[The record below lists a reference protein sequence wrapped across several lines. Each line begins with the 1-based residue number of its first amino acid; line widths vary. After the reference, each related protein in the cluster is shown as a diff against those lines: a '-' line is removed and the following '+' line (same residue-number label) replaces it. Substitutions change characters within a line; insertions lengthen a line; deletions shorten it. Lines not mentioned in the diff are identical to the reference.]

1 MIEKQV
7 TGKKHKFVG
16 TNLLVE
22 VFFACVSIFFETKN
36 IYSHTHPT
44 NAGRLVIKKFFTR
57 SISGNKA
64 TLFLALVHQCQ
75 IKLATLSC
83 PGSLLL

>member
-22 VFFACVSIFFETKN
+22 VFFACVFFLKQK
-36 IYSHTHPT
+36 IYILIHIRLMR
-44 NAGRLVIKKFFTR
+44 AGW
-57 SISGNKA
+57 
-64 TLFLALVHQCQ
+64 
-75 IKLATLSC
+75 
-83 PGSLLL
+83 

>member
-22 VFFACVSIFFETKN
+22 VFFACVSIFLKQK
-36 IYSHTHPT
+36 IYILIRIRLMR
-44 NAGRLVIKKFFTR
+44 AGW
-57 SISGNKA
+57 
-64 TLFLALVHQCQ
+64 
-75 IKLATLSC
+75 
-83 PGSLLL
+83 